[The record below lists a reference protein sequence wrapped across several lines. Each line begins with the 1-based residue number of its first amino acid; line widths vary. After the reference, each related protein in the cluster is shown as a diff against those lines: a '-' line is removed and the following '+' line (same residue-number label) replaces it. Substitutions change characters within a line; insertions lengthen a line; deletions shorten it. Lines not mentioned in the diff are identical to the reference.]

1 MNAIPRHKNCQPTCA
16 RFWSTEAIE
25 LAGMGRRDEA
35 LQLIERAIVHCRK
48 TGDRWMEPE
57 VLRIK
62 GEFLL
67 GAEHPDAVQAEAVFN
82 ESLRVAR
89 DHQAKSWELRA
100 AMSLTKLW
108 QSQQT
113 EARAREVLIPVF
125 EWFTEGHDSVD
136 LRAAKALVE
145 SIS

>member
-1 MNAIPRHKNCQPTCA
+1 M
-16 RFWSTEAIE
+16 
-25 LAGMGRRDEA
+25 
-35 LQLIERAIVHCRK
+35 
-48 TGDRWMEPE
+48 
-57 VLRIK
+57 LRIK
-62 GEFLL
+62 GEYLL
-67 GAEHPDAVQAEAVFN
+67 GAEHPDAAQAEVVFN

-89 DHQAKSWELRA
+89 DHRAKSWELRA

-108 QSQQT
+108 QSQHT